1 MVKTIYAYIYT
12 YTCMHMYVYCI
23 YVEYLRM
30 YLHTYIRT
38 YAERVIELMMNAYQT
53 LTDLEFG
60 KCAAKC
66 LEDMCKYYL
75 QMNRLEVGVFI
86 TT

>member
-1 MVKTIYAYIYT
+1 
-12 YTCMHMYVYCI
+12 MHTYVYCI
-23 YVEYLRM
+23 YVQYSC
-30 YLHTYIRT
+30 TYVRT
-38 YAERVIELMMNAYQT
+38 ERVIELMMNAYQT
-53 LTDLEFG
+53 LTDLELG

-86 TT
+86 SK